1 MTTPKTRK
9 GAAHPTQGAVPTPA
23 DEGPAVAPAPAQVP
37 APVPAPVPM
46 PEPEADMPLMVAE
59 NAVYKFKPGAGM
71 TALDLRELLLM
82 QLMQLVN
89 GPEVEKGALRGLTLQ
104 GHRFDQLSD
113 NTQRWFEAVTPP
125 APTGEEAIPAALP
138 EA

>member
-1 MTTPKTRK
+1 VTAPKTRK

-23 DEGPAVAPAPAQVP
+23 DEGPAVAPAPA
-37 APVPAPVPM
+37 PAPVPM
-46 PEPEADMPLMVAE
+46 PEPEADTPLMTAE

-71 TALDLRELLLM
+71 TTLDLRELLLM

-89 GPEVEKGALRGLTLQ
+89 GPEVEKGALRGLTLR
-104 GHRFDQLSD
+104 GDRFDQLSD
-113 NTQRWFEAVTPP
+113 NAQRWFEAVTPP
-125 APTGEEAIPAALP
+125 APTGEEAIPAAPP

>member
-1 MTTPKTRK
+1 MTTTKTRK

-23 DEGPAVAPAPAQVP
+23 DEGPAVAPAPA
-37 APVPAPVPM
+37 PVPM
-46 PEPEADMPLMVAE
+46 PEPEVDMPLMVAE

-71 TALDLRELLLM
+71 STLDLRELLLM

-89 GPEVEKGALRGLTLQ
+89 GPEVEKGALRSLTLQ

-113 NTQRWFEAVTPP
+113 NAQRWFEAVTPP
-125 APTGEEAIPAALP
+125 APTGEEAIPAAPP